1 MSEYKLRHSHTALL
15 LKNRDIFT
23 HSYIALLNPF
33 IYLCNNQFE
42 ILIHMK
48 KYIILSLSLLLSVS
62 SHNVSAQGF
71 LKKLGKEIENKVEK
85 KVTKQINKLKG
96 EKTQQSQDKSQSA
109 TNQEESPNNA
119 KERHLK
125 ILEERGEIVRPV
137 IVENPPQDQASVTG
151 KTNGHEWIDLGLP
164 SGTRW
169 ATCNIGATQ
178 PSQPGRL
185 YAWGETATKTS
196 YIPGNSKTH
205 GKDMND
211 ISGNATYDVATAKWG
226 KGWRMPTK
234 EEFDELV
241 TYCPFPKY
249 EKQNGRWGQKFTNRI
264 NGRTIFLPATGF
276 KENGSKHQEASGC
289 GNYWTS
295 TPQEGTYKN
304 GAHEYH
310 FGAALG
316 EMGQGERSS
325 GFAIRAVIDND
336 AMITVPSQ
344 GETNGHK
351 WVDLGLPSGTKW
363 ATCNIGAKSSEE
375 YGATFAWAKIKPKIG
390 DSHERNEAEGKW
402 MSGIGGSK
410 TYDAATALWG
420 ESWKMPTKA
429 NMRELMEHCTWEYT
443 TLGRST
449 GLKVTSKTNGNYIFF
464 PIKFYE
470 KIAKYW
476 TSIPTK
482 TSDNYSSEALTIS
495 QDMII
500 VNGNRRSEC
509 YPIRPV
515 TK

>member
-1 MSEYKLRHSHTALL
+1 
-15 LKNRDIFT
+15 
-23 HSYIALLNPF
+23 
-33 IYLCNNQFE
+33 
-42 ILIHMK
+42 MK
-48 KYIILSLSLLLSVS
+48 KYIILTLSLLLLVS
-62 SHNVSAQGF
+62 THNVSAQGF
-71 LKKLGKEIENKVEK
+71 LKKFENKVEK
-85 KVTKQINKLKG
+85 TVTKQLKKKVKKKAKKIL
-96 EKTQQSQDKSQSA
+96 ENTQQSQNEPQEQTQSA
-109 TNQEESPNNA
+109 SSQEESFNKS

-125 ILEERGEIVRPV
+125 ILEERGEIVRPI
-137 IVENPPQDQASVTG
+137 IVENPPQNQAPITG

-178 PSQPGRL
+178 PSQPGGL
-185 YAWGETATKTS
+185 YAWGETTTKTS

-205 GKDMND
+205 GKNMND

-234 EEFDELV
+234 EEFEELV
-241 TYCPFPKY
+241 TYCSFPQY
-249 EKQNGRWGQKFTNRI
+249 EKLNGRLGQKFTNHK
-264 NGRTIFLPATGF
+264 NGRSFFLPATGH
-276 KENGSKHQEASGC
+276 KENGSKHLEANGC

-325 GFAIRAVIDND
+325 GFAVRAVIDND
-336 AMITVPSQ
+336 AMINVPSQ

-351 WVDLGLPSGTKW
+351 WVDLGLPSGIKW

-390 DSHERNEAEGKW
+390 DSHKKNEFEGKW

-429 NMRELMEHCTWEYT
+429 NMRELMDYCTWEYT
-443 TLGRST
+443 TLGRVT
-449 GLKVTSKTNGNYIFF
+449 GLKATSKTNGNYIFF
-464 PIKFYE
+464 PIEFYAE
-470 KIAKYW
+470 LASYW
-476 TSIPTK
+476 TSTPTQ
-482 TSDNYSSEALTIS
+482 TSDNSSSETLSINKEVITIS
-495 QDMII
+495 SK
-500 VNGNRRSEC
+500 NRSGDH
-509 YPIRPV
+509 PIRPI